1 MESSEETAQIN
12 KDNFLEVPGLA
23 DSLSEDEEIKDAFKP
38 RFSPLPRRRGSESSD
53 SEYPY
58 LDTPS
63 SGSRRVSF
71 ADAFG
76 FNLVSVKE
84 FDSWEQPGVSPHFD
98 LRDDVFHTEE
108 YILSPL
114 FDLPS
119 SKEVLMQK
127 LQVQKAILEST
138 EFLTGATVMKGT
150 IRVLNVSFEK
160 LVYVRMSLDN
170 WQTYYDILAEYVPN
184 SCDGETDQFSFK
196 ISLVPP
202 YQKDGAKVEFCIRY
216 ETSIGTFWSNNNGGN
231 YTLVCQKKERDQ
243 EPEKSREVITNRQ
256 LRGCL
261 KVKSSKEE
269 SEISEENNCNNS
281 RTTDTSLPIIICS
294 HEDKEDM
301 EASGQNVKD
310 VNREYGEHSEKEL
323 ELMLNQ
329 YSVRSRSPSTRDE
342 SSFATEPVNFPN
354 TVEEFENQRTL
365 GEISGNLFGR
375 PLSPSSSAENP
386 LKGELYSN
394 PKYTLRNEV
403 SHQLAEELTS
413 GLANSSK
420 PSPRY
425 TESGETSPSLGSL
438 PVRQQD
444 DHSYFPDKSERQGIK
459 WVDISNSQT
468 DGTVGNEMVD
478 RSFTS
483 QGDAHSHKKN
493 HKMTL
498 ETVSSEDDKLAPLG
512 TSGVEILDDNANPAG
527 EDHKLQTSCPTS
539 YLPLAGNADQGKEG
553 ERTKKMEV
561 KGWECP
567 TRESLAYIP
576 AHMNASKECPV
587 TEKRTSRK
595 GCRNGKEREEQ
606 RIKFSISERP
616 NENVLSISTDNQ
628 GRKGP
633 PEIGV
638 NMSQASNRSL
648 CDPQSKVNEISASS
662 CNLAPKVDGSHS
674 LRTDIASPKDV
685 VTTQKSGLV
694 NSEGTVPERMH
705 GQICLTENGNILQ
718 TNLYL
723 PQVQKEKS
731 DRNIPDD
738 QNKMACGNQSWNVLE
753 SQVVL
758 RESKTNRTEQIK
770 EQADGEDMWE
780 IRDNTRNLN
789 VTPTEELF
797 TCQETVRCELSSVA
811 DHGITEKAEAGT
823 AYIIKT
829 TSESTLESMS
839 AREKAI
845 IAKLPQETSLSDRPT
860 EEKETAF
867 DPHEGRNDDS
877 HYTLCHRDSGD
888 VIYDT
893 DFEKKSHLG
902 IYNVHIDET
911 QKEETMSRCSSGKI
925 LDRAEHGIRNIA
937 TIEESLQVTPENGK
951 TSSEQD
957 FYSAQLPTVSKIL
970 KKNICQAEA
979 QGLPQ
984 KNADW
989 VVLANQSFNAE
1000 RSFCPQNG
1008 TPVSTCPNKTQSSEE
1023 AFTTE
1028 CPMAAMPFKSISTT
1042 SECKCDPHS
1051 EAWCTE
1057 ENQHLGSAPQEY
1069 NKSSVILTSSDGRQR
1084 FVAES
1089 FQQAENNMEKSLGP
1103 MILISEPIEEV
1114 EETSCETAELINYG
1128 KELASPGFKPGN
1140 RSESSSL
1147 PSQDNQTL
1155 ASESLLSKYISSK
1168 ICYFLLFILF
1178 LLTTYY
1184 YDLMIGLAFYLF
1196 SLYWLSWEG
1205 GRPQE
1210 PVKKK

>member
-1 MESSEETAQIN
+1 MEPSEEIVQIN
-12 KDNFLEVPGLA
+12 KDNFLEVPSLS
-23 DSLSEDEEIKDAFKP
+23 DSLSEDEEIKDNLKN
-38 RFSPLPRRRGSESSD
+38 RFSPLPRRRGSDSSESD
-53 SEYPY
+53 YPY

-71 ADAFG
+71 ADSFG

-84 FDSWEQPGVSPHFD
+84 FDSWELPGSSSHFD

-160 LVYVRMSLDN
+160 LVYVRMSLDD
-170 WQTYYDILAEYVPN
+170 WQSHYDILAEYVPD

-202 YQKDGAKVEFCIRY
+202 YQKDGARVEFCIRY
-216 ETSIGTFWSNNNGGN
+216 ETSIGTFWSNYNGGN
-231 YTLVCQKKERDQ
+231 YILVCQKKEREP
-243 EPEKSREVITNRQ
+243 EPEKSREVISNRQ

-269 SEISEENNCNNS
+269 SEILEENNCHNS
-281 RTTDTSLPIIICS
+281 RTTDTSLPVIICS

-310 VNREYGEHSEKEL
+310 VNREYDEHSKKEL
-323 ELMLNQ
+323 ELMINQ
-329 YSVRSRSPSTRDE
+329 YSVRTRSPSTRDE

-354 TVEEFENQRTL
+354 TAEESENQRTL
-365 GEISGNLFGR
+365 GEISGNLLRR

-386 LKGELYSN
+386 LKGDLYSN
-394 PKYTLRNEV
+394 PKYALRNEV
-403 SHQLAEELTS
+403 SHQLAEGLTS
-413 GLANSSK
+413 GLSNSSK
-420 PSPRY
+420 PSLKY
-425 TESGETSPSLGSL
+425 T
-438 PVRQQD
+438 D
-444 DHSYFPDKSERQGIK
+444 
-459 WVDISNSQT
+459 
-468 DGTVGNEMVD
+468 
-478 RSFTS
+478 
-483 QGDAHSHKKN
+483 
-493 HKMTL
+493 
-498 ETVSSEDDKLAPLG
+498 SEDDKLVPLG
-512 TSGVEILDDNANPAG
+512 TSGMEVLDDNANPAG
-527 EDHKLQTSCPTS
+527 EGYKLQTSCPTA

-553 ERTKKMEV
+553 ERTKKIEV
-561 KGWECP
+561 EDWECP

-576 AHMNASKECPV
+576 DRMNTSKECPV

-595 GCRNGKEREEQ
+595 GCRSGREKEEQ
-606 RIKFSISERP
+606 RIKFSISERQ
-616 NENVLSISTDNQ
+616 NENVLSISTDSQ
-628 GRKGP
+628 GRRGH

-638 NMSQASNRSL
+638 NMSQAGNRSL
-648 CDPQSKVNEISASS
+648 YDLQSKVNETSDSA
-662 CNLAPKVDGSHS
+662 CDLAPKVDTSHC
-674 LRTDIASPKDV
+674 LRADLASSKDAF
-685 VTTQKSGLV
+685 TTQRSTLE
-694 NSEGTVPERMH
+694 NSEGTTPERMC
-705 GQICLTENGNILQ
+705 GQVCSPENGNVLQ

-723 PQVQKEKS
+723 AQVQKGKT
-731 DRNIPDD
+731 DRNIPDN
-738 QNKMACGNQSWNVLE
+738 QNKIACGNQSWNVLE

-758 RESKTNRTEQIK
+758 RKSKTNRTEQIK

-839 AREKAI
+839 PREKAI

-877 HYTLCHRDSGD
+877 HYTLCHRDSVD

-911 QKEETMSRCSSGKI
+911 RKEETMSQCTSGEI

-937 TIEESLQVTPENGK
+937 TVGESLQATPENGK
-951 TSSEQD
+951 ASSELD
-957 FYSAQLPTVSKIL
+957 FYSTQLPSAPKIL
-970 KKNICQAEA
+970 KKNICHAEA

-984 KNADW
+984 KNDDLVA
-989 VVLANQSFNAE
+989 LAHQSFNSE
-1000 RSFCPQNG
+1000 RSLCPQNG
-1008 TPVSTCPNKTQSSEE
+1008 TPVSTCPNKTQSHEE

-1028 CPMAAMPFKSISTT
+1028 YPVTAMSFKSISTT

-1051 EAWCTE
+1051 EAQCTE
-1057 ENQHLGSAPQEY
+1057 KNQHPGSVPQES
-1069 NKSSVILTSSDGRQR
+1069 NKSSVILTSSDERES
-1084 FVAES
+1084 FIAES

-1114 EETSCETAELINYG
+1114 EETSCETAELISYG
-1128 KELASPGFKPGN
+1128 QELASPGFKPGN
-1140 RSESSSL
+1140 RSDSSSL
-1147 PSQDNQTL
+1147 PAQDNQTL
-1155 ASESLLSKYISSK
+1155 ASESLLSKYINSK
-1168 ICYFLLFILF
+1168 IHYFLLFILF

-1184 YDLMIGLAFYLF
+1184 YDLMIGLAFYLI

-1205 GRPQE
+1205 GQPQE